1 MTTATMT
8 ERLLRPKELCAALQ
22 RSRTYLWCMKRLGF
36 RMPGGTATL
45 AEARAFLSRVP
56 FPMRARNRAQPGKTD
71 ADLKRTG
78 NR

>member
-1 MTTATMT
+1 M
-8 ERLLRPKELCAALQ
+8 EKLLRPKELCAALQ

-45 AEARAFLSRVP
+45 TEARDFLARVP

-71 ADLKRTG
+71 DGLKRSG
-78 NR
+78 HR